1 MHDKWSKEKQ
11 QAQKSVHI
19 IMPKKST
26 LQGLKKDPE
35 LSPGPL
41 SRLNKLLAHAG
52 CCSRRAADEL
62 IAAGRVCV
70 NGAVAETGQQVHP
83 LNDKITVDGKL
94 IKLPAEEQHT
104 YIMLHKPIHVVSTAK
119 DPQNRQTVLDILPEE
134 WKNSRLYPV
143 GRLDYFSEG
152 LLLLTDDGE
161 ITFRLTHPGWH
172 IPRVYEVKVRG
183 EVEERALQTIRAGM
197 TLAEGETLAPA
208 GVEATLE
215 KNGDTI
221 LRLTLHQGVNR
232 QIRRMCRDLGL
243 TILYLRRVQMGPL
256 HLGRLR
262 KGEARPLADDELLAL
277 RQAVKLA

>member
-1 MHDKWSKEKQ
+1 MINGARKNNKLKTSR
-11 QAQKSVHI
+11 I
-19 IMPKKST
+19 IMPKKTT
-26 LQGLKKDPE
+26 LQGLKKNPE

-41 SRLNKLLAHAG
+41 FRLNKLLAHAG
-52 CCSRRAADEL
+52 YCSRRAADEL
-62 IAAGRVCV
+62 IAAGRVRV
-70 NGAVAETGQQVHP
+70 NGEVAETGQQAHP
-83 LNDKITVDGKL
+83 LNDKITIDGKL
-94 IKLPAEEQHT
+94 IKLPGGEEHT

-152 LLLLTDDGE
+152 LILLTDDGE
-161 ITFRLTHPGWH
+161 MTFRLTHPGWH

-183 EVEERALQTIRAGM
+183 EVKEQALQMIRTGM

-208 GVEATLE
+208 GVETVLG
-215 KNGDTI
+215 KNGDTT

-256 HLGRLR
+256 HLGLLR